1 MLGESVSDNRAVRMP
16 NAHPRVVVDQLVHC
30 QRQIPVCS
38 LAHIVQL
45 TRRPVGFEHLTVHL
59 HAGAVAEELP
69 GREQVAPVRHAVAMR
84 LTRLVAVRNPLTRNP
99 VQRLPLRQLLGEL
112 FPDLRTVVVF
122 GSRGAVAADPLV
134 LPAPAGLQELLDPLL
149 VDDGVEL
156 LAHLAVLRLL
166 LDLAAVDDAPA
177 VWVRAQSRPA
187 PHGGLRLL
195 AGGMHDL
202 EGARP
207 VGPARTCAGLGAKSD
222 PDPARREP
230 PVRRQRHEARA
241 VRAHDGAGVEVAHN
255 LNPLPLPREHA
266 DVLGP
271 GSAYEFRRQL
281 LKFVC
286 QRGSM
291 YRWPSDCRFENQTGN
306 RIQIVAGRGK
316 AHAQR
321 FHGDASTAGSWIK
334 DYGVG
339 QHT

>member
-241 VRAHDGAGVEVAHN
+241 VRAHDGAGVEVCRIDPIRGTRLREECLKAA
-255 LNPLPLPREHA
+255 LELSAPCPRQGLE
-266 DVLGP
+266 LLLQTG
-271 GSAYEFRRQL
+271 GELRRPRHCRLQ
-281 LKFVC
+281 
-286 QRGSM
+286 
-291 YRWPSDCRFENQTGN
+291 DCRGGGVQV
-306 RIQIVAGRGK
+306 VA
-316 AHAQR
+316 Q
-321 FHGDASTAGSWIK
+321 S
-334 DYGVG
+334 
-339 QHT
+339 